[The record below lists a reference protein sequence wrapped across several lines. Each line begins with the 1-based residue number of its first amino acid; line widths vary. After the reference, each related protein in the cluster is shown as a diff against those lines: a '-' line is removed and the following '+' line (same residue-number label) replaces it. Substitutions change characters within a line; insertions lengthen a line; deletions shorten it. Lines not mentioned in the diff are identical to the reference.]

1 LILVALVVVASTTV
15 GVITDRRSGHAAR
28 VSRMCLTTML
38 YGLIPFVSFV
48 NFAHLKL
55 TLGAGVGLIAA
66 WVGLAIAG
74 VLAYYA
80 GRALGLPRPKLGGL
94 ILAVIIVNT
103 AYLGYPVSVA
113 LLGHG
118 ALTHA
123 VAYDQVVSTPL
134 VFTVGFAVG
143 AAFGDPERAAA
154 KRRSP
159 ARALLTNP
167 PLWASL
173 IGLIGGPVLAPHLL
187 VSIGNV
193 VIDAFLV
200 LGFYAVGVT
209 LSSERRADGGSILQR
224 PDSAVLMAMVLRFS
238 VNPAML
244 AIVSG
249 VGVTLP
255 SAYLLQAA
263 MPSGINGLIVAHAYG
278 LDRGVIA
285 TAIVWSTLAALI
297 VAVAAYAV

>member
-1 LILVALVVVASTTV
+1 LILVALVVIAATGV
-15 GVITDRRSGHAAR
+15 GVLTDRHSGHATR
-28 VSRMCLTTML
+28 VSRLCLTTML

-55 TLGAGVGLIAA
+55 TLGAGVGLLAA

-80 GRALGLPRPKLGGL
+80 GRSLRLSRPSLGGL
-94 ILAVIIVNT
+94 ILAVMIVNT
-103 AYLGYPVSVA
+103 AYLGYPVAVA

-143 AAFGDPERAAA
+143 AAFGDPERAAGR
-154 KRRSP
+154 RRSP
-159 ARALLTNP
+159 ARALVTNP

-173 IGLIGGPVLAPHLL
+173 IGLIGGPAVAPHLL
-187 VSIGNV
+187 VSVGNV
-193 VIDAFLV
+193 VIDAFLG
-200 LGFYAVGVT
+200 LGFFAVGVT
-209 LSSERRADGGSILQR
+209 LSSERRADGGSIFQR
-224 PDSAVLMAMVLRFS
+224 PDSAVLVAIALRFS
-238 VNPAML
+238 VNPAVL
-244 AIVSG
+244 ALVSG
-249 VGVTLP
+249 AGVALP

-285 TAIVWSTLAALI
+285 TAIVWSTLAALT
-297 VAVAAYAV
+297 VAVVAYLV